1 MDGPHDHPNGVLDNN
16 AAENVVKR
24 MKFVKV
30 TLAFFSKIMYNYF
43 SNDPFYRKFDIAVD
57 VKRLIVQRRFS
68 AGDFILAEERDAI
81 RITIVNL

>member
-1 MDGPHDHPNGVLDNN
+1 MLDNN
-16 AAENVVKR
+16 AAENVAKR

-30 TLAFFSKIMYNYF
+30 TLAFFCKIMYNYF

-57 VKRLIVQRRFS
+57 VKRLTVQRRFS
-68 AGDFILAEERDAI
+68 AGVLVAEERDAI

>member
-1 MDGPHDHPNGVLDNN
+1 MDGPHYHLHATLENN
-16 AAENVVKR
+16 AAENVAKR

-57 VKRLIVQRRFS
+57 VKRLTVQRRFS
-68 AGDFILAEERDAI
+68 AGVLVAEERDAI

>member
-1 MDGPHDHPNGVLDNN
+1 MDGPRDHPHATLENN
-16 AAENVVKR
+16 AAELVAKA

-57 VKRLIVQRRFS
+57 VKRLTVQRRFS
-68 AGDFILAEERDAI
+68 AGVLVAEERDAI

>member
-1 MDGPHDHPNGVLDNN
+1 MLDNN
-16 AAENVVKR
+16 AAENVAKR

-30 TLAFFSKIMYNYF
+30 TLAFFCKIMYNYF
-43 SNDPFYRKFDIAVD
+43 SNDQFYRKFDIAVD

-68 AGDFILAEERDAI
+68 AGVLVAEERDAI

>member
-16 AAENVVKR
+16 AAENVAKR

-30 TLAFFSKIMYNYF
+30 TLAFFCKIMYNYF

-68 AGDFILAEERDAI
+68 AGVLVAEERDAI

>member
-16 AAENVVKR
+16 AAENVAKR

-30 TLAFFSKIMYNYF
+30 TLAFFCKFTHNYF
-43 SNDPFYRKFDIAVD
+43 SNDQFYRKFDIAVD
-57 VKRLIVQRRFS
+57 VKRLTVQRRFS
-68 AGDFILAEERDAI
+68 AGVWVAEERDAI

>member
-16 AAENVVKR
+16 AAENVAKR

-57 VKRLIVQRRFS
+57 VKRLTVQRRFS